1 MKGDGYMDNL
11 NSHIQYKATD
21 RFLCCD
27 TDSVLA
33 CGVGIDNFNRPLRT
47 DVNSV
52 LATLPSASVQSQIGR
67 LFSATFA
74 EALTIESRGRLLII
88 ENPADSGRIAYL
100 DSVLGGIT
108 AIPGNQP
115 LSYQTSLSFTLTR
128 DNAIQGSP
136 FEERNLNFGFPDNSG
151 MNLFFSDGV
160 PSGTTVAQS
169 LQVFGQFSLDFR
181 GKIIIPPGHNLGIQT
196 YAGSLSEGNVN
207 MRETVIWYEL
217 ALPAEPK

>member
-1 MKGDGYMDNL
+1 MDNI
-11 NSHIQYKATD
+11 NSRIQSKATD

-33 CGVGIDNFNRPLRT
+33 CGAGIDNFNHPIRT
-47 DVNSV
+47 DANSV

-67 LFSATFA
+67 LFSATFG
-74 EALTIESRGRLLII
+74 EFLTPESRSRLLII
-88 ENPADSGRIAYL
+88 ENPTDSGRIIYL

-151 MNLFFSDGV
+151 MNLFFSNGV
-160 PSGTTVAQS
+160 HSGTIVAQS

-196 YAGSLSEGNVN
+196 FAGSLSEGNVN

-217 ALPAEPK
+217 DLPAKPK